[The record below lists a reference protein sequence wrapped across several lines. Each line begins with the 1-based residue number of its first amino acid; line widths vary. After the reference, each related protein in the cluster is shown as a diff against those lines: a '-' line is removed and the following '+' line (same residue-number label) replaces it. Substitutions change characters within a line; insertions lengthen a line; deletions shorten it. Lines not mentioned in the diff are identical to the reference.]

1 MISANKALATLLK
14 TSRDRYNSQYEIFAW
29 GVYDMIFIDVVVLFV
44 RTASITWSLFNFTPP
59 IPNVFTVIL
68 LIYLVSEFTALII
81 VE

>member
-1 MISANKALATLLK
+1 
-14 TSRDRYNSQYEIFAW
+14 
-29 GVYDMIFIDVVVLFV
+29 MIFIDVVVLFV